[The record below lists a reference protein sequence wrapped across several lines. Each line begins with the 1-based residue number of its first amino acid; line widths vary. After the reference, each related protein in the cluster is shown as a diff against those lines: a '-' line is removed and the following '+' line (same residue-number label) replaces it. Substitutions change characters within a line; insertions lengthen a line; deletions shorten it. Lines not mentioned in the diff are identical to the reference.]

1 MVKVSRFETLD
12 SWRGICAIFVVIF
25 HFICAMPSSFE
36 TSAFVRN
43 SYLFVDFFFV
53 LSGFVLC
60 HSYRGKISGMR
71 DVGRF
76 AVRRFGR
83 VWPLHAV
90 VLGAFVAAI
99 VVIGRYPHPDDL
111 TLTWS
116 SNTYAVDALLPSLL
130 LLNAIKLQGSVW
142 NGPAWSIGAEFY
154 IYLLFALVLVL
165 APRRLLPLCIGL
177 SIGALTLIFWLAP
190 DLMNTTWDY
199 GLIRCV
205 AGFFGGAA
213 AYHCYERVG
222 RQYPL
227 KATVNE
233 LAAVALVVLF
243 VFNAGNG
250 PDSVFVTSL
259 AAPFVF
265 GVAVVIF
272 AGEHGFLSLALRARP
287 FRALGRYSFSI
298 YMIHQPLLIMLG
310 YGVWLA
316 GYHTK
321 SFDAAAERPWTGSP
335 DLLMVDFVLAVVV
348 LSAASYRFIELPAR
362 NFINARADVVIAGGA
377 MRRHASPF
385 AVENR
390 DGAPA

>member
-25 HFICAMPSSFE
+25 HFIYVMPSSFE
-36 TSAFVRN
+36 TSVFVRN

-60 HSYRGKISGMR
+60 HSYRGKIASAR
-71 DVGRF
+71 DLGRF

-90 VLGAFVAAI
+90 VLGALLAAI
-99 VVIGRYPHPDDL
+99 IVIGRYPHPDDL
-111 TLTWS
+111 ALTWDGNS
-116 SNTYAVDALLPSLL
+116 YAVDALLPSLL
-130 LLNAIKLQGSVW
+130 LLNAISLQGSVW

-154 IYLLFALVLVL
+154 IYLLFALVLVF
-165 APRRLLPLCIGL
+165 APRRLLPLCIAL
-177 SIGALTLIFWLAP
+177 SIGALMLIFWLAP

-205 AGFFGGAA
+205 AGFFGGVA
-213 AYHCYERVG
+213 AYHCYERMSP
-222 RQYPL
+222 RDPL
-227 KATVNE
+227 KATLTE
-233 LAAVALVVLF
+233 LAAIALVV
-243 VFNAGNG
+243 VFIFHAGSG
-250 PDSVFVTSL
+250 PDSVSVTSL

-265 GVAVVIF
+265 GVAVVVF

-310 YGVWLA
+310 YGAWLA

-321 SFDAAAERPWTGSP
+321 AFETAATKPWMGST
-335 DLLMVDFVLAVVV
+335 DLILVDFVLAVV
-348 LSAASYRFIELPAR
+348 LIAAATHRLIEVPAR
-362 NFINARADVVIAGGA
+362 KGFNRLADSDPRARRRGAVVPVGV
-377 MRRHASPF
+377 R
-385 AVENR
+385 
-390 DGAPA
+390 